1 MAMKNDQEFTKAIQD
16 QLRQRETDLPTSV
29 SKRLAEARRAAVAE
43 AEIREHKKPGL
54 LRPAWMLPAGGFAV
68 AALTLALYLPSGNGA
83 LPVLEESEML
93 AATEMEMLDDIELL
107 AWIIEQDNNA
117 EL

>member
-1 MAMKNDQEFTKAIQD
+1 MAMKNEQDFTKEIQD
-16 QLRQRETDLPTSV
+16 QLHQRETELPASV

-43 AEIREHKKPGL
+43 AEVREHKKSGL
-54 LRPAWMLPAGGFAV
+54 LRPAWMISAGGFAM
-68 AALTLALYLPSGNGA
+68 AALTLALYIPAGTGS

-93 AATEMEMLDDIELL
+93 AATEMEMLNDIELL
-107 AWIIEQDNNA
+107 AWIIEQDTNA